1 MTKHNQENE
10 QKENISKE
18 LETIKKNKTNSRAQN
33 KIAEL
38 KKIVRT
44 VQQQT

>member
-18 LETIKKNKTNSRAQN
+18 LETIKNKANSRAQN